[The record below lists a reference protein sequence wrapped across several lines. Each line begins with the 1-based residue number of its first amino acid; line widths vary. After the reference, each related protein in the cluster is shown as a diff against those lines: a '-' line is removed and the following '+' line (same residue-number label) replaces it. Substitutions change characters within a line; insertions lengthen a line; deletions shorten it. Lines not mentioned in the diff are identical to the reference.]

1 MNLKYILCQIDA
13 NRRKL
18 HFGRLSWLVGISI
31 RHTLALLMPF
41 QVGATIPLAEVI
53 VAASL
58 ERRADCDGGC
68 YGNFKN
74 EHDWTYL
81 QITLP
86 ACGDRQVR
94 QSDFAQS
101 LVLRHLFVE
110 SCYPSQNPYLTL
122 PGQSHESYIRPSS
135 SAR

>member
-1 MNLKYILCQIDA
+1 
-13 NRRKL
+13 
-18 HFGRLSWLVGISI
+18 
-31 RHTLALLMPF
+31 
-41 QVGATIPLAEVI
+41 
-53 VAASL
+53 
-58 ERRADCDGGC
+58 
-68 YGNFKN
+68 
-74 EHDWTYL
+74 L